1 MILLLHIGPHKTG
14 TTAIQTFM
22 RSNDELLAQ
31 HGIAYP
37 KVPSGEFNHHA
48 VVHGLR
54 TRGLKDGV
62 KAWMLETLALA
73 DRCGSR
79 TCVLSSEMFVEDR
92 IDIADLVRSLSGVD
106 VRVVAYIRRPEDM
119 WASAF
124 SQLVVEPTVRRTERI
139 DRSPLPY
146 DCSYSTVF
154 CKWMDHL
161 GPDRMQLA
169 PFDRR
174 QWPGENL
181 LHDFLS
187 MIGAPPS
194 LFEKCSTAA
203 VAHNRS
209 LPAILTA
216 AIRCA
221 NASGIVSA
229 TGHARLVRAMG
240 QLAPKLPGFMSQP
253 ARLSSTSARRR
264 CIEMLE
270 PWIGRYRPYFRPGF
284 DEGFLASAGAR
295 GSAECADDGAAQP

>member
-1 MILLLHIGPHKTG
+1 MNLLLHIGPHKTG

-37 KVPSGEFNHHA
+37 KVPSDEYNHHA

-54 TRGLKDGV
+54 SPGLKDELL
-62 KAWMLETLALA
+62 AWMLDVLALA
-73 DRCGSR
+73 DRRGCC
-79 TCVLSSEMFVEDR
+79 TCVLSSEMFVEGG
-92 IDIADLVRSLSGVD
+92 IDIAGLVRSLSGVD
-106 VRVVAYIRRPEDM
+106 IRVVAYIRRPDEM

-146 DCSYSTVF
+146 DCGYSTVF
-154 CKWMDHL
+154 CKWMDHF

-174 QWPGENL
+174 QWPGGNL
-181 LHDFLS
+181 LRDFLS
-187 MIGAPPS
+187 MIGAPPD
-194 LFEKCSTAA
+194 LFEHCSTDA
-203 VAHNRS
+203 VAYRRS

-216 AIRCA
+216 AIRHA
-221 NASGIVSA
+221 NACGRVSDG
-229 TGHARLVRAMG
+229 GHARLVRAMD
-240 QLAPKLPGFMSQP
+240 QLAPKLPRFMSHP
-253 ARLSSTSARRR
+253 ARLHSRRARRR

-270 PWIGRYRPYFRPGF
+270 PWMDRYRPYFRPGF
-284 DEGFLASAGAR
+284 DESFLASTDYR
-295 GSAECADDGAAQP
+295 GLAHHADERRA